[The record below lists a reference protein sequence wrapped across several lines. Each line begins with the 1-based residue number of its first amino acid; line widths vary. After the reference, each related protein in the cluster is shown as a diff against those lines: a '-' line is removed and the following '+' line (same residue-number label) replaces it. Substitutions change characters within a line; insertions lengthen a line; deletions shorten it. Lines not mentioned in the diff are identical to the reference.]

1 MFGQSMKCYNSLI
14 DKEKV
19 NSGAFSWDSAILSIM
34 ELERET
40 QIYAAHLDEWRKSHL
55 GEFVLIKGEEVV
67 GFFSS
72 LRDAFSRGTNRFG
85 LEEFFIKQI
94 TPLDTVNISLF
105 GRSLQAV

>member
-1 MFGQSMKCYNSLI
+1 MCGQLMKCYNSLI
-14 DKEKV
+14 VKEKV
-19 NSGAFSWDSAILSIM
+19 SIGTFSCGSAILTIM

-40 QIYAAHLDEWRKSHL
+40 QIYTAHLDEWRQSHL
-55 GEFVLIKGEEVV
+55 GKFVLIKGEEVV

-72 LRDAFSRGTNRFG
+72 LNDAFSRGTDRFG
-85 LEEFFIKQI
+85 LDEFFIKQI